1 MRVYTIGVY
10 GWSAEHFITRL
21 REEGVE
27 MVVDTRQRR
36 GVRGKE
42 YRFANS
48 QALQDLLRQHGI
60 AYKYIKALAPPV
72 SIRRVQKQIDTAGRV
87 RKRDRESLS
96 SDYITQ
102 YERLVLDRY
111 DWSELEEIRKSGIQS
126 IALLCVERNPEACH
140 RSLIARRLQKIYG
153 VEVYHLTP

>member
-10 GWSAEHFITRL
+10 GWSAEHFITQL
-21 REEGVE
+21 KEEGVQ

-48 QALQDLLRQHGI
+48 KALQELLRQHGI
-60 AYKYIKALAPPV
+60 IYRYIKALAPPV
-72 SIRRVQKQIDTAGRV
+72 SIRQVQKQIDKAGQV

-96 SDYITQ
+96 DEYITQ
-102 YERLVLDRY
+102 YEQFVLNRY
-111 DWSELEEIRKSGIQS
+111 DWSELEQLRESGIQKV
-126 IALLCVERNPEACH
+126 ALLCVERNPEACH

-153 VEVYHLTP
+153 AEVHHLTP